1 MMSAA
6 AIRARAD
13 LGRLIMIPVA
23 AVMLTLDLAA
33 LGHGARGGH
42 AGPLRWLAAGL
53 VCAFYLL
60 IIWCYLRRGK
70 AAATSGSRTA
80 HVAAVAA
87 TMMPFAFPL
96 LGAAPPGAAAQLAS
110 DALLIAGTAW
120 SVWALR
126 SLGRNLSVLAQARG
140 LASRGPY
147 RWVRHPLYTGELVSA
162 LGLAIAAGTLAAA
175 VAWVA
180 LCLLQGYRAVR
191 EEQVLL
197 QALPG
202 YLSYRSRTPALL
214 PGLTSLWG
222 RAAER
227 SR

>member
-1 MMSAA
+1 MSAA

-13 LGRLIMIPVA
+13 LGRLIMIPSA
-23 AVMLTLDLAA
+23 AVMLTLDLTA
-33 LGHGARGGH
+33 LGHGAHGG
-42 AGPLRWLAAGL
+42 ATGALRWLATGL

-70 AAATSGSRTA
+70 VTATSGSRTA

-87 TMMPFAFPL
+87 TMMPFSFPL
-96 LGAAPPGAAAQLAS
+96 LAAPAPPGVGGSSGSGALLAVLAS
-110 DALLIAGTAW
+110 DALLVAGTAW

-140 LASRGPY
+140 LADRGPY
-147 RWVRHPLYTGELVSA
+147 RWVRHPLYAGEIVST

-175 VAWVA
+175 VAWVV

-191 EEQVLL
+191 EEQLLL
-197 QALPG
+197 QVLPG
-202 YLSYRSRTPALL
+202 YPSYRSRTAALV
-214 PGLTSLWG
+214 PGLF
-222 RAAER
+222 
-227 SR
+227 

>member
-1 MMSAA
+1 MSAVA
-6 AIRARAD
+6 TRSHAD
-13 LGRLIMIPVA
+13 LGKLIMIPSA
-23 AVMLTLDLAA
+23 AVMLTLDLIA
-33 LGHGARGGH
+33 LGHGSRGGT
-42 AGPLRWLAAGL
+42 AGALKWLATGL

-60 IIWCYLRRGK
+60 IIWCYVRRGR
-70 AAATSGSRTA
+70 ATASSRSLTA

-96 LGAAPPGAAAQLAS
+96 LRAAPPGVGTQLAS
-110 DALLIAGTAW
+110 DALLVAGTTW

-126 SLGRNLSVLAQARG
+126 SLGENLSVLAQARG
-140 LASRGPY
+140 LADRGPY

-175 VAWVA
+175 VAWVV

-197 QALPG
+197 RALPG
-202 YLSYRSRTPALL
+202 YASYRSSTAALL
-214 PGLTSLWG
+214 PGLF
-222 RAAER
+222 
-227 SR
+227 

>member
-1 MMSAA
+1 MSAVA
-6 AIRARAD
+6 TRSHAD
-13 LGRLIMIPVA
+13 PGKLIMIPSA
-23 AVMLTLDLAA
+23 AVMLTLDVIA
-33 LGHGARGGH
+33 LGHGSRGGT
-42 AGPLRWLAAGL
+42 AGALKWLATGL

-60 IIWCYLRRGK
+60 IIWCYVRRGK
-70 AAATSGSRTA
+70 ATASSRSLTA

-87 TMMPFAFPL
+87 TVMPFAFPL
-96 LGAAPPGAAAQLAS
+96 LRAVPPGVGTQLTS
-110 DALLIAGTAW
+110 DALLVAGTTW

-140 LASRGPY
+140 LADRGPY

-175 VAWVA
+175 VTWVV

-197 QALPG
+197 RALPE
-202 YLSYRSRTPALL
+202 YPSYRGRTAALL
-214 PGLTSLWG
+214 PGLF
-222 RAAER
+222 
-227 SR
+227 